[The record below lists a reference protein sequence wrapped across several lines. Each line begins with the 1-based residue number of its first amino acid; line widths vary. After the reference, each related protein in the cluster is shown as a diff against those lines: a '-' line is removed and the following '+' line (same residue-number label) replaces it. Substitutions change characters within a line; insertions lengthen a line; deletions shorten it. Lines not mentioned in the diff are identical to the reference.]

1 MQDEIGAAQDYFRE
15 NVQKNRLM
23 VFLYARKKQ
32 MGEKA
37 WNEWVNAIL
46 AVLIHNGN
54 WRFLQN
60 QPAKWESLESVIL
73 GTHVSLCTELSSA
86 LKVF

>member
-1 MQDEIGAAQDYFRE
+1 MQDGVDYFRE
-15 NVQKNRLM
+15 NAQKNRLM
-23 VFLYARKKQ
+23 GFLYEARRKRR

-46 AVLIHNGN
+46 AVLIHKDN
-54 WRFLQN
+54 WRSLEN
-60 QPAKWESLESVIL
+60 EPDSWESLESIIL
-73 GTHVSLCTELSSA
+73 GTHVSFCTTFSST